1 MTAPY
6 IYSSKLDLSYHS
18 MLPSNSSEVAT
29 ISIFLPS
36 HQYVKLV
43 LIFYLV
49 SISTE
54 SIARCGVE
62 THCGSLGCGVCWGRG
77 EVSYYIHIMG
87 IIYSPH
93 SVTSH
98 NVDMVE
104 PPNPSP
110 WLLPGRVVE
119 VKILCFHKCRNCN
132 CGCLLHES
140 LRWWQGRPYSLLFI
154 CT

>member
-1 MTAPY
+1 MTVPY
-6 IYSSKLDLSYHS
+6 IYSSKLDISYHS

-29 ISIFLPS
+29 ISIFLLS

-49 SISTE
+49 SVSTE

-62 THCGSLGCGVCWGRG
+62 RHCGSLGCGVCWGRG

-98 NVDMVE
+98 NVGMVK
-104 PPNPSP
+104 PPQP
-110 WLLPGRVVE
+110 L
-119 VKILCFHKCRNCN
+119 
-132 CGCLLHES
+132 S
-140 LRWWQGRPYSLLFI
+140 LVAPRASS
-154 CT
+154 